1 MILLFYDKYYFND
14 KKSKK
19 PPSGD
24 QTGSSS
30 KYFCWFDSPCQR
42 DLRSFKSLG
51 TAVVGNWID
60 QKKLLYNLKCFRNIP
75 LD

>member
-1 MILLFYDKYYFND
+1 MIMANMLKNLLNISMTKN
-14 KKSKK
+14 

-30 KYFCWFDSPCQR
+30 KYFCWFDSPCPR

-51 TAVVGNWID
+51 SAVVRNWID
-60 QKKLLYNLKCFRNIP
+60 QKT
-75 LD
+75 